1 MGREDYAEHATK
13 LLRTW
18 FLDPA
23 KRMNPHLTYAQG
35 TGRGGGTMA
44 TRRFGPRSPG
54 MRQHFQHG
62 HETFLPCAGA
72 EKKAALA
79 GTRFTRVSRL
89 VYARSSWDHIFF
101 QKKMPFNL
109 TSWRQIISSGG

>member
-1 MGREDYAEHATK
+1 
-13 LLRTW
+13 
-18 FLDPA
+18 
-23 KRMNPHLTYAQG
+23 
-35 TGRGGGTMA
+35 
-44 TRRFGPRSPG
+44 

-62 HETFLPCAGA
+62 HDTFFHALVRK
-72 EKKAALA
+72 KKAALA

-89 VYARSSWDHIFF
+89 VYSLSSWDHIFF